1 MSGTAVVFVHG
12 FLSSADTWAEFTR
25 LVAQDDALTGLHVH
39 TFGYESPL
47 VSLNPLRRIP
57 HLDDIADDLRTY
69 LAQDLADHSRLALVS
84 HSQGGLVVQRAL
96 ARMLADNPGELD
108 RLRLVLMYAC
118 PNAGSDLALPLRRT
132 FLRRHPQEADLR
144 PLRAAVLDAQRVVL
158 RQIVHAPQP
167 TIRVKVYAGASD
179 GVVPPASAR
188 SVFPDAGVLPG
199 DHFSIIQ
206 PDSHEHRSYVVL
218 RRALLALDDPAS
230 STGASPDT
238 PAPVVHP
245 SSSPPDATTA
255 DATVTPSATGGPAA
269 TGHSDSPVR
278 VVGPTAEPTGA
289 EYAELV
295 RLLLAL
301 PHIHD
306 PSFRQQLYSLLP
318 GPVQEQLPR
327 SPVARLELI
336 GMLSTLWR
344 YRHLDGWQALDS
356 ALTALVPD
364 HPATIAL
371 LARLDALARSG

>member
-1 MSGTAVVFVHG
+1 MSETAVVFVHG
-12 FLSSADTWAEFTR
+12 FLSSADTWAAFVR
-25 LVAQDDALTGLHVH
+25 LAAQDDDLTGLHVH

-57 HLDDIADDLRTY
+57 HIDDIADDLRTY
-69 LAQDLADHSRLALVS
+69 LSQDLADHSRLALVS

-144 PLRAAVLDAQRVVL
+144 PLRATVLDAQRVVL

-206 PDSHEHRSYVVL
+206 PDSLEHRSYVVL
-218 RRALLALDDPAS
+218 RRALLALDDPALPADATADAPAATTS
-230 STGASPDT
+230 LSP
-238 PAPVVHP
+238 PAPVT
-245 SSSPPDATTA
+245 PPP
-255 DATVTPSATGGPAA
+255 ATVSSAGGQTVAGRPAKPEQA
-269 TGHSDSPVR
+269 A
-278 VVGPTAEPTGA
+278 GPKAEPTGD

-295 RLLLAL
+295 RLLLDL

-306 PSFRQQLYSLLP
+306 PSFRQQLYTLLP

-336 GMLSTLWR
+336 GMLSMLWR
-344 YRHLDGWQALDS
+344 YRHLDSWRALG
-356 ALTALVPD
+356 AGLEALVPD
-364 HPATIAL
+364 HPATVTL
-371 LARLDALARSG
+371 LARLDALARP

>member
-12 FLSSADTWAEFTR
+12 FLSSADTWGEFVR

-57 HLDDIADDLRTY
+57 HIDDIADDLRTY
-69 LAQDLADHSRLALVS
+69 LSQDLADHSRLALVS

-118 PNAGSDLALPLRRT
+118 PNAGSDLALPLRRSL
-132 FLRRHPQEADLR
+132 LRWHPQEADLR

-167 TIRVKVYAGASD
+167 TVRVKVYAGASD

-218 RRALLALDDPAS
+218 RRALLALDDPAPS
-230 STGASPDT
+230 PEALPDVRDPDT
-238 PAPVVHP
+238 GTPQ
-245 SSSPPDATTA
+245 TA
-255 DATVTPSATGGPAA
+255 GPA
-269 TGHSDSPVR
+269 V
-278 VVGPTAEPTGA
+278 EPTGD

-295 RLLLAL
+295 RLLLDL
-301 PHIHD
+301 PNIHD

-318 GPVQEQLPR
+318 RPVQEQLPR

-344 YRHLDGWQALDS
+344 YRHLDGWQALG
-356 ALTALVPD
+356 AGLTALVPD
-364 HPATIAL
+364 HPATVAL
-371 LARLDALARSG
+371 LARLDTLARPM